1 MKVAFKPWFIGFVML
16 AILLFGERAIA
27 RTGEN
32 RRTWCYTTLTPVPSS
47 KNPNPPRCTPDSCK
61 ALCFTK
67 KKLLI
72 SKCLTRNF
80 GCQCE
85 IDCAN

>member
-32 RRTWCYTTLTPVPSS
+32 RWCFTTLTPIPSS

-61 ALCFTK
+61 ALCLK
-67 KKLLI
+67 KKKALI
-72 SKCLTRNF
+72 SKCLRINY
-80 GCQCE
+80 GCMCR